1 MARTKQQAR
10 ESIGGKAPRKLLA
23 TKAVRKAPNYPI
35 KLKIV
40 IDLTVVAETTSINN
54 ESFTQKK

>member
-10 ESIGGKAPRKLLA
+10 ESWGGKAPRKLLA

-35 KLKIV
+35 QPKVV
-40 IDLTVVAETTSINN
+40 IDLTVVETTIIIK
-54 ESFTQKK
+54 ESLSQKK